1 MTTRAIGVSGGRV
14 VTVDSW
20 GNPRGFPIFLLHGT
34 PGSRSGP
41 IPRPSVLYRLGV
53 RLICYDR
60 PGYGGSDRHEGR
72 TVGDAAWDVLDIADE
87 MGLDAF
93 AVVGRSGG
101 GPHALACAAL
111 FEKERLRTAAVL
123 VGIAPS
129 DANLDWYA
137 GMADSNV
144 EEYTRASQPS
154 SAAVVANLTQR
165 AEQVLADPESL
176 LTDLKEEMTAP
187 DRKVVEDVAFQR
199 LLPLSYR
206 QALSGGPY
214 GWIDDVLAFRRPWG
228 FELGKITVPVWLWH
242 GQDDVF
248 SPVHHSHWLADEIPN
263 ARIDV
268 QQGAA
273 HFTAME
279 VLPRILAQLKV
290 DSADELGEV
299 VPSVGLGVE
308 GAEDPALLV

>member
-1 MTTRAIGVSGGRV
+1 MTTQVIGLSDARD

-20 GNPRGFPIFLLHGT
+20 GDPQGFPVFLLHGT

-60 PGYGGSDRHEGR
+60 PGYGGSDRQEGR

-87 MGLDAF
+87 LGLDDF

-111 FEKERLRTAAVL
+111 FDEDRLRTAAVL
-123 VGIAPS
+123 VGVAPS
-129 DANLDWYA
+129 DADFNWYA
-137 GMADSNV
+137 GMADSNI
-144 EEYTRASQPS
+144 EEYSRASQPS
-154 SAAVVANLTQR
+154 SEAVIANLTQR
-165 AEQVLADPESL
+165 AEQVLANPESL
-176 LTDLKEEMTAP
+176 LTALKEEMTGP
-187 DRKVVEDVAFQR
+187 DKKVVEDVAFQR
-199 LLPLSYR
+199 LLPSSYR

-228 FELGKITVPVWLWH
+228 FELEKITVPVWLWH
-242 GQDDVF
+242 GKDDVF
-248 SPVHHSHWLADEIPN
+248 HPVDHSHWLARKIPT

-268 QQGAA
+268 QPDAA

-279 VLPRILAQLKV
+279 VLPRILAQLK
-290 DSADELGEV
+290 ADGEDARRR
-299 VPSVGLGVE
+299 SVRQ
-308 GAEDPALLV
+308 